1 MDKKVLV
8 IGDIMLDEY
17 IETEPVRISD
27 EAPVMIVKITG
38 DDYILGGAGNT
49 AANLKA
55 MGFDVI
61 LQGVIGDDWV
71 GDLIVDLIDQKGIR
85 NSITT
90 IPDNDSTLK
99 MRVLCKGK
107 QLIRIDSEE
116 LVTELNPSFINGEVD
131 IIVISD
137 YAKGVIG
144 ENTVKIL
151 KEYNFNAPIIING
164 KPKNIEYYIG
174 VDIVIFNKKE
184 ADEVLNYLGSKYT
197 KNPSYADIA
206 AFFSINYIV
215 VTKGG
220 EGIEVY
226 DTVELRYKVEANE
239 VEVRDITGAGDT
251 VTAAL
256 AFELVNSGDIEKA
269 IKLANFA
276 GGVKVTK
283 HKTSEVSLEELLLNP
298 DDEGRLSAEQQ
309 IDRLNSERIDG

>member
-1 MDKKVLV
+1 MTKKVLV
-8 IGDIMLDEY
+8 IGDIMLDKY
-17 IETEPVRISD
+17 IETEPIRISD

-61 LQGVIGDDWV
+61 LQGIIGNDWV

-116 LVTELNPSFINGEVD
+116 LVTELNPTFINEGVD

-151 KEYNFNAPIIING
+151 KEDYDVPIIING
-164 KPKNIEYYIG
+164 KPKNIEYYVG
-174 VDIVIFNKKE
+174 VDVVIFNKKE
-184 ADEVLNYLGSKYT
+184 ADEVLNYLENKYIQ
-197 KNPSYADIA
+197 NPNYGDIA
-206 AFFSINYIV
+206 GFFAIGYIV

-226 DTVELRYKVEANE
+226 DSMGLRYTVDANE

-256 AFELVNSGDIEKA
+256 AFEIIHSGDIEKA
-269 IKLANFA
+269 IKLANYA
-276 GGVKVTK
+276 GGIKVTK
-283 HKTSEVSLEELLLNP
+283 NKTAEVSLEELLMNP
-298 DDEGRLSAEQQ
+298 DDEGRPSTEQQ
-309 IDRLNSERIDG
+309 IDRFNSERIDG

>member
-1 MDKKVLV
+1 MIKKALV
-8 IGDIMLDEY
+8 IGDIMLDKY

-27 EAPVMIVKITG
+27 EAPIMIVKITG

-61 LQGVIGDDWV
+61 LQGIIGNDWV
-71 GDLIVDLIDQKGIR
+71 GDLIVDLIDQKGIK

-90 IPDNDSTLK
+90 ILDNDSTLK
-99 MRVLCKGK
+99 MRILCKGK

-116 LVTELNPSFINGEVD
+116 LSKPIIPLSIDGID

-144 ENTVKIL
+144 EETVKIL
-151 KEYNFNAPIIING
+151 KETYNVPIIING
-164 KPKNIEYYIG
+164 KPKNIKYYTGI
-174 VDIVIFNKKE
+174 DIIIFNKKE
-184 ADEVLNYLGSKYT
+184 ADEVLDYLKCIYNPEPNYS
-197 KNPSYADIA
+197 DIA
-206 AFFSINYIV
+206 AFFTINYIV
-215 VTKGG
+215 ITKGG

-226 DTVELRYKVEANE
+226 DSTELRYKVEANE

-256 AFELVNSGDIEKA
+256 AFEIVNSGNIEKA

-276 GGVKVTK
+276 GGIKVTK
-283 HKTSEVSLEELLLNP
+283 HKTAEISLEELLLNP
-298 DDEGRLSAEQQ
+298 DDEGRPSTEQQ
-309 IDRLNSERIDG
+309 INRFNSERIDG